1 MSISPSSPNS
11 KAHSPSS
18 SPNASVSLIFAFSGS
33 SPYAFTVGGA
43 VGVWCCKSSR
53 ETYDS
58 EPRRLCISQS
68 HLPFRPG
75 ILAET
80 IIQYLPDWSRP
91 DRHFSDGHCS
101 LEWKWEHANE
111 HTFFLIFPRIWASR
125 FSPSKHW
132 ASRRPFPSILI
143 TCAYSW
149 PSSRNTSSRL
159 SSSFSFFPRLLFF
172 PPCCRHVSHS
182 GPVRVQGEDLT
193 DLSFVLCEEASVS
206 NPMSI
211 CLQTHFRHDH
221 KLWPSEK

>member
-1 MSISPSSPNS
+1 MRLSRWFSHFQ
-11 KAHSPSS
+11 AVRHMLLLLGELL
-18 SPNASVSLIFAFSGS
+18 VSG
-33 SPYAFTVGGA
+33 
-43 VGVWCCKSSR
+43 CCKSSR

-58 EPRRLCISQS
+58 EPHRPCISQS

-75 ILAET
+75 ILVET
-80 IIQYLPDWSRP
+80 IVQYHPGWSRP
-91 DRHFSDGHCS
+91 DRRVSDA
-101 LEWKWEHANE
+101 LEWKWEHVNE

-132 ASRRPFPSILI
+132 ASRRPFPSILV

-172 PPCCRHVSHS
+172 PPCFRHIRHS
-182 GPVRVQGEDLT
+182 DPTRDQGEDLT

-206 NPMSI
+206 VQI
-211 CLQTHFRHDH
+211 LWAFALQTHFRHDH
-221 KLWPSEK
+221 KLSTSEKL